1 MVSFSI
7 YVSYPLVLIFL
18 KISSLTDTLMGHSE
32 ELLFLRVPFPSGV
45 ISGPFNIH
53 PDNQD
58 RYVLG
63 FFFLM
68 YEALK

>member
-1 MVSFSI
+1 
-7 YVSYPLVLIFL
+7 LIFL

-63 FFFLM
+63 FFF
-68 YEALK
+68 